1 MANPSMIIFDCD
13 GVLVDSEAIKCEVVA
28 RHLGKIG
35 ISMTASAVLGH
46 AGETLENR

>member
-35 ISMTASAVLGH
+35 ISMTASAFLERFTGVP
-46 AGETLENR
+46 ENR